1 VTSPSSASENKAEGA
16 ALVAPSAVPEALRE
30 RPQWVLWKLEQR
42 PDKPKPDKVPYSV
55 RGGRASS
62 TDPKTW
68 APFEDARLAFEN
80 GSGYDGVG
88 FVVAETDDIVGL
100 DFDDCRVGTDLLHP
114 EVGALLLLLDSYA
127 EWSPSGNGVR
137 AFVRGKLNG
146 SPNKTGETPWKG
158 QFETYERARFLTV
171 TGRHLR
177 GTPLTVEPRQAAL
190 ETTLARMFPQPT
202 QNLPPSNTAS
212 NTLAADVED
221 EVVLERAFA
230 ARNGATIERLF
241 AGDVNGYAT
250 QSEAELALCSLLAF
264 WTGPDPARL
273 DRFFRASRLMRPK
286 WEREDYRTR
295 TLSLA
300 IQGCSEFYDWTKDS
314 ELPVLEP
321 SRPEAKLPR
330 ERLRVIT
337 FDQIRARPVEW
348 LVPGFV
354 PKRRTTNLYGEE
366 GVGQGLWW
374 VLTAAELS
382 QQGLRTLVYVSEDRP
397 DEDIVA
403 RFVAAGG
410 DRSCLAVVEIES
422 LEPNEL
428 PRSLDLARDASFF
441 EEALENVRPALVV
454 VDPLIG
460 QIDKAFDADKAQHV
474 RAFLRP
480 LDAAVA
486 RYDASLLGVIHLN
499 RSPST
504 NPMHRVSASKA
515 FREIARSTLIL
526 GRDPGDQES
535 DWRVLAL
542 DKKNLTGDVQSRA
555 YRVER
560 LEVEVDGHTLPT
572 ARLAFLGYTDQTAR
586 DLLTPRVDDRDAELD
601 RAKQFLRDL
610 LEHAPLAANVGL
622 ELAEREKIA
631 RRTLERARAELG
643 VVWTMGRNA
652 TWELPA

>member
-1 VTSPSSASENKAEGA
+1 VSLAQIPAELQA
-16 ALVAPSAVPEALRE
+16 

-42 PDKPKPDKVPYSV
+42 PEKPKPDKVPYSV

-68 APFEDARLAFEN
+68 SPFEDALLAVEN
-80 GSGYDGVG
+80 GGGYDGVG

-100 DFDDCRVGTDLLHP
+100 DFDDCRVDTELLHP
-114 EVGALLLLLDSYA
+114 EVSALLLLLDSYA

-137 AFVRGKLNG
+137 TFVRGKLNG
-146 SPNKTGETPWKG
+146 SPNKTGKTPWKG
-158 QFETYERARFLTV
+158 QFEAYERARFLTV

-190 ETTLARMFPQPT
+190 ETALARMFPQPAET
-202 QNLPPSNTAS
+202 TPSNTAT
-212 NTLAADVED
+212 NTLVVDVDD

-230 ARNGATIERLF
+230 ARNGAAIERLF
-241 AGDVNGYAT
+241 AGDLNGYST
-250 QSEAELALCSLLAF
+250 QSEAELAFCSLLCF
-264 WTGPDPARL
+264 WTGPDPNRL
-273 DRFFRASRLMRPK
+273 DRLLRASRLMRPK

-295 TLSLA
+295 TLALA
-300 IQGCSEFYDWTKDS
+300 IQSCREFYDWRKDS

-348 LVPGFV
+348 LIAGLL
-354 PKRRTTNLYGEE
+354 PKRRTTVLYGEE
-366 GVGQGLWW
+366 GVGKGLWW

-428 PRSLDLARDASFF
+428 PRTLDLARDPTFF
-441 EEALENVRPALVV
+441 EAALEEFQPALVV

-515 FREIARSTLIL
+515 FREIA
-526 GRDPGDQES
+526 
-535 DWRVLAL
+535 
-542 DKKNLTGDVQSRA
+542 
-555 YRVER
+555 
-560 LEVEVDGHTLPT
+560 
-572 ARLAFLGYTDQTAR
+572 
-586 DLLTPRVDDRDAELD
+586 
-601 RAKQFLRDL
+601 
-610 LEHAPLAANVGL
+610 
-622 ELAEREKIA
+622 A
-631 RRTLERARAELG
+631 RR
-643 VVWTMGRNA
+643 
-652 TWELPA
+652 